1 MTKKTLTIYE
11 AAEMMG
17 ITPQHL
23 RASLRLN
30 KYPLWGTAVPS
41 ASGKRFKYT
50 IHAAPFLKY
59 IEGGWSPEEAN
70 KGGLII

>member
-1 MTKKTLTIYE
+1 MAKKTLTVEE
-11 AAEMMG
+11 AAQMMG
-17 ITPQHL
+17 ITTQHL

-59 IEGGWSPEEAN
+59 IEGGWTAEEAN
-70 KGGLII
+70 H